1 MFVAQLKLSEQYISM
16 KLSNLEIKP
25 NEGFGEIVF
34 GTEMEP
40 FVRQM
45 GEPEEVENFDD
56 DENLNTTLLH
66 YWKSG
71 ISIFF
76 VGLSK
81 QVLAG
86 IELDNPNCVLY
97 GKKIIGKTEKEIVDL
112 MKENGNSEFETET
125 EMGDKRLS
133 FDVGMMDFFFRD
145 GKLVY
150 MNFGVLV
157 DEDGNI
163 EKV

>member
-1 MFVAQLKLSEQYISM
+1 MTIA
-16 KLSNLEIKP
+16 NLEIKP
-25 NEGFGEIVF
+25 NEGCGDILF

-40 FVRQM
+40 FVKQM

-66 YWKSG
+66 YWKAG
-71 ISIFF
+71 VSIFF
-76 VGLSK
+76 VGLST

-86 IELDNPNCVLY
+86 IELDSPDTILY
-97 GKKIIGKTEKEIVDL
+97 GEKIMGKSEEEIITL
-112 MKENGNSEFETET
+112 MKKNGNSEFETEN

>member
-1 MFVAQLKLSEQYISM
+1 MTIT
-16 KLSNLEIKP
+16 NLEIKP
-25 NEGFGEIVF
+25 NEGFGEIIF

-40 FVRQM
+40 FVKQM

-71 ISIFF
+71 VSIFF
-76 VGLSK
+76 VGLST
-81 QVLAG
+81 QILAG
-86 IELDNPNCVLY
+86 IEIDNPDATLF
-97 GKKIIGKTEKEIVDL
+97 GEKIIGNSEEEIVAL
-112 MKENGNSEFETET
+112 MKANGNSEFETET

-145 GKLVY
+145 GYLVY

-157 DEDGNI
+157 DEEGNV

>member
-1 MFVAQLKLSEQYISM
+1 MIK
-16 KLSNLEIKP
+16 SNLEIKP
-25 NEGFGEIVF
+25 NQGCGEIIF

-40 FVRQM
+40 FVKQM

-71 ISIFF
+71 VSIFF
-76 VGLSK
+76 VGLTT
-81 QVLAG
+81 QILAG
-86 IELDNPNCVLY
+86 IELDNPDVILY
-97 GKKIIGKTEKEIVDL
+97 NEKIIGKSEDEIISL
-112 MKENGNSEFETET
+112 MKKNGNSEFETET

-157 DEDGNI
+157 DEEGNI

>member
-1 MFVAQLKLSEQYISM
+1 MIK
-16 KLSNLEIKP
+16 SNLEIKP
-25 NEGFGEIVF
+25 NQGFGEIVF

-40 FVRQM
+40 FVKQM

-76 VGLSK
+76 VGLYT
-81 QVLAG
+81 QILAG
-86 IELDNPNCVLY
+86 IELDNPDATLY
-97 GKKIIGKTEKEIVDL
+97 GEKIIGKTEEEIIAL
-112 MKENGNSEFETET
+112 MKKNGNSEFEADT

-133 FDVGMMDFFFRD
+133 FDVGMMDFFFRQ

-157 DEDGNI
+157 DEEGNI